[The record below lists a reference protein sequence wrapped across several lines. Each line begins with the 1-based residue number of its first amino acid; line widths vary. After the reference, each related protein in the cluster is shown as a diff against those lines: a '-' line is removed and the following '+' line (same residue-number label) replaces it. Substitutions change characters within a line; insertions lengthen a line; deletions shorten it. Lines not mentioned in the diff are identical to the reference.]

1 MSKKKRRTKSYEL
14 NGTIEV
20 VNITKGN
27 RSANEF
33 QIIDGQIV
41 KNITISGSI
50 DIKSANYD
58 TYESETI
65 EKAEVY
71 NAKTGCQR

>member
-1 MSKKKRRTKSYEL
+1 MSKKKRRNKSYEL

-20 VNITKGN
+20 VNITNGN

-71 NAKTGCQR
+71 NAET

>member
-1 MSKKKRRTKSYEL
+1 MSKKRRRNKSYEL
-14 NGTIEV
+14 HGAIEV

-27 RSANEF
+27 RSAHEF
-33 QIIDGQIV
+33 KIIDGQIV
-41 KNITISGSI
+41 KNIDISGSI
-50 DIKSANYD
+50 DVKSANYD

-71 NAKTGCQR
+71 NAET